1 MRWLIAALI
10 AVWCV
15 LTVFAYA
22 FVLPSRTADEEVVRA
37 WFAVGADSPARP
49 TIHSQARETLDAFE
63 REAGPA
69 FPGFAAS
76 LALPEPERREQF
88 EQFRAWYDARP
99 GATPLAETP
108 RLVWSTDDNPARR
121 VQCRLFR
128 QWRISNYGSAVDIVT
143 DPSNRDITK
152 TIVQC
157 VAGAGPDVIEAYGPA
172 ELSQFV
178 QAGVALDITEQAR
191 AGNFGFDRVFPAA
204 VSSIAVGERQYAF
217 PCNVGHT
224 VLFYHRD
231 LFAQAGVPEPSTY
244 TSGWT
249 IEQLV
254 DTARKV
260 MAADPS
266 GRRVGIMGLGAW
278 GMALSGGATFFN
290 ETATAS
296 FFNSPRCV
304 AALKAYQDLMYTQ
317 RVMPTPA
324 EAASMASSGGA
335 NMNADAASA
344 SASSLFAAK
353 VTAMVTDGR
362 WTYVSLATRN
372 RDRVIRPAVERRLA
386 ELSAGAAERVP
397 GEADLLRA
405 AIASISSDVLVP
417 IPDAQYDA
425 MAATLTDDDRS
436 RLIQLGVAHVPTMDG
451 APWYEAA
458 ARVAIVNRA
467 SPRATYASEFLR
479 FLASAQYNA
488 QINHT
493 FDSICG
499 VPAYCLG
506 PDGISGPPRP
516 LPGLEAFDS
525 PVFVEAM
532 ADYAHPWELS
542 PFIGRGRLGILVGPV
557 LEQVTNNAIGASEAA
572 RIIEERINAQI
583 HANLSRDAELRE
595 EWQRRTGKAFDPSR
609 PLRDQV
615 LEAPSAG
622 TPGGAS

>member
-1 MRWLIAALI
+1 L
-10 AVWCV
+10 

-22 FVLPSRTADEEVVRA
+22 FVLPSRAADEEVVRA
-37 WFAVGADSPARP
+37 WFAVGADADARP
-49 TIHSQARETLDAFE
+49 VMHSRARETLDAY
-63 REAGPA
+63 EAEA
-69 FPGFAAS
+69 DASFPGFAQA
-76 LALPEPERREQF
+76 LALPAPQRREQF
-88 EQFRAWYDARP
+88 DRFRAWYDARP
-99 GATPLAETP
+99 GVTPLAETP

-128 QWRISNYGSAVDIVT
+128 QWRIKTYGSAVDIIT
-143 DPSNRDITK
+143 DPSNRDVTK

-172 ELSQFV
+172 ELAQFV
-178 QAGVALDITEQAR
+178 QAGVAMDVTDQAH
-191 AGNFGFDRVFPAA
+191 AGAFGLDRVFPAA
-204 VSSIAVGERQYAF
+204 VSSIAVGDRQYAF
-217 PCNVGHT
+217 PCNVGYV

-231 LFAQAGVPEPSTY
+231 LFAQAGVPEPSIH

-249 IEQLV
+249 IEQLIEA
-254 DTARKV
+254 ARRV
-260 MAADPS
+260 MAADPT

-278 GMALSGGATFFN
+278 GMALSGGASFFN
-290 ETATAS
+290 ESGTAS
-296 FFNSPRCV
+296 FFNNPRTV

-362 WTYVSLATRN
+362 WSYVSLATRN

-386 ELSAGAAERVP
+386 ELSAGAAERVG

-405 AIASISSDVLVP
+405 AIASISNDVLVP
-417 IPDAQYDA
+417 ITDAQYDA

-467 SPRATYASEFLR
+467 SPRAAHASEFLR
-479 FLASAQYNA
+479 FLASAEYNA

-499 VPAYCLG
+499 VPEFCLG
-506 PDGISGPPRP
+506 PDGISGPPRA

-532 ADYAHPWELS
+532 ADFAHPWELS

-583 HANLSRDAELRE
+583 HANLTRDAELRE

-609 PLRDQV
+609 PLREQFLD
-615 LEAPSAG
+615 APAG
-622 TPGGAS
+622 GSGDASGGVS